1 MILRLF
7 MNNYITES
15 EAIELGLSCQK
26 LMDDPDFVKV
36 VDLCEKNLSLEVLA
50 GANTSEREAT
60 YYTYQGLKRFIEMMQ
75 QFVIV
80 KDQVV
85 AQKEQEEIK
94 E

>member
-26 LMDDPDFVKV
+26 FMDDPDFVNL

-50 GANTSEREAT
+50 GVDTSEREAT
-60 YYTYQGLKRFIEMMQ
+60 YYTYQGLKKLIEMMQ

-85 AQKEQEEIK
+85 AQREQEEIK